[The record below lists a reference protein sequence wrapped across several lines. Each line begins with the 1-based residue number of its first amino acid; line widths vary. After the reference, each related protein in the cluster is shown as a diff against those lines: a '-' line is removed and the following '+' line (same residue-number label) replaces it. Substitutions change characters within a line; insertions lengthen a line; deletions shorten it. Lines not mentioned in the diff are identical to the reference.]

1 MTQKTTLD
9 SETVR
14 WLIDRQLE
22 ERLKVVPRNGE
33 KFNCDA
39 MCEVVLPLHWSDGDV
54 ASVFIGE
61 RNGGIIV
68 HDAGQIQSALSWAVE
83 RGLAYNERQRVEQE
97 ISELEIQFDP
107 VTKIAFV
114 EARQDNLLYW
124 LMEMGRIM
132 TMVPHLYAMPDGE
145 GQSQDCSQ
153 F

>member
-1 MTQKTTLD
+1 MTQRITLD

-14 WLIDRQLE
+14 QLIDRQLA
-22 ERLKVVPRNGE
+22 ERLKIVPRNGE
-33 KFNCDA
+33 KFNFEA

-61 RNGGIIV
+61 RDGAIIV
-68 HDAGQIQSALSWAVE
+68 HDAGQIQSTLSWAAK
-83 RGLAYNERQRVEQE
+83 RGLAYKKRQRVEQE
-97 ISELEIQFDP
+97 VLELEIQFDP

-132 TMVPHLYAMPDGE
+132 TMVPHLYAYPDE
-145 GQSQDCSQ
+145 
-153 F
+153 